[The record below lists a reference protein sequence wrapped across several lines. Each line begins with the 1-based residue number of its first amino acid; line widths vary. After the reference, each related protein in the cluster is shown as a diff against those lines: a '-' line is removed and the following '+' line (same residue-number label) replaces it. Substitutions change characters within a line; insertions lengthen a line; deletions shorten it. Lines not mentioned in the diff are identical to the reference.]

1 MFRFMTISVLLLILG
16 FVLLVL
22 GAERLLE
29 GSVSL
34 AARYNISNVVVGL
47 IIVSLCTSAP
57 EFFSS
62 LKATYISPD
71 IAISN
76 ILGSNIF
83 NILGILGLVSILTPV
98 STRPFNYRVELLL
111 LFLSGG
117 LFAFFL
123 NYNLL
128 SLSPS
133 TKIYSITQLEACIL
147 LFVLLASLGFSILKN
162 KKAGSSKPKLPAL
175 AAELAYIFLG
185 VLLLSLG
192 SHFAITNSLVIAK
205 HFGLSPNFIGLTLIG
220 VATGL
225 PELITSLIA
234 SYKKQTDIAI
244 GNIVG
249 SNLFNLLGVIGGVSI
264 IHPIKVYS
272 RLEHNTDLL
281 FASLCV
287 LILFLSMAFRPR
299 ISKFTATM
307 YLCLYISFITWKL
320 L

>member
-1 MFRFMTISVLLLILG
+1 MIISTLLLILG

-22 GAERLLE
+22 GAQRLLE
-29 GSVSL
+29 GSISL
-34 AARYNISNVVVGL
+34 AARYNISNVIVGL

-62 LKATYISPD
+62 LKASYLAPD

-76 ILGSNIF
+76 IIGSNIF
-83 NILGILGLVSILTPV
+83 NILGILGLVSLLMPI
-98 STRPFNYRVELLL
+98 STRPFKYKLELFL

-117 LFAFFL
+117 LFALFL
-123 NYNLL
+123 NYDLF

-133 TKIYSITQLEACIL
+133 TKIYDITQLEACIL
-147 LFVLLASLGFSILKN
+147 LFILFLSLGFSILKN
-162 KKAGSSKPKLPAL
+162 KKAESSLPKLNTVII
-175 AAELAYIFLG
+175 ELAYIFLG
-185 VLLLSLG
+185 VFLLSIG
-192 SHFAITNSLVIAK
+192 SHFAITNSIIIAK
-205 HFGLSPNFIGLTLIG
+205 GFGLSQNFIGLTLVG

-234 SYKKQTDIAI
+234 SYKKQNDIAI

-264 IHPIKVYS
+264 IQPIKVYS
-272 RLEHNTDLL
+272 ILEHNTDLL
-281 FASLCV
+281 FASFCV
-287 LILFLSMAFRPR
+287 LILFFSMIFKPR
-299 ISKFTATM
+299 ISKLTATI